1 MGYPQDLLASRSI
14 IKRGNF
20 ALIPPEGLV
29 KNVVPGF
36 EQCDLT
42 ILASPRLG
50 AKFVDYVVTMH
61 EGGKNVQGFGEA
73 GVETFVY
80 CMEGR
85 VKASA
90 DKQSF
95 SLQEGG
101 YLYCPPGVKLY
112 LENEQVQDT
121 KLFLYKQ
128 KYVPLDGSEHA
139 PWVVSGNVHELEA
152 MDYDNMTNVKLK
164 DLLPTDLAFDMNFHI
179 LSFEPGGC
187 HPFVETHYQEHGA
200 IMLSGEGIYNLDN
213 EWIPIKKGDYLY
225 MGPYVPQATYA
236 VGREPFAYLYSKDCN
251 RDASL

>member
-1 MGYPQDLLASRSI
+1 MGYPRDLLSSRSI

-20 ALIPPEGLV
+20 ALIPPEGQV

-36 EQCDLT
+36 ENCDLT

-50 AKFVDYVVTMH
+50 AKFVDYVITMH
-61 EGGKNVQGFGEA
+61 EGGKNLQGYGEP

-80 CMEGR
+80 CMEGQ

-90 DKQSF
+90 NDEAFHLTQ
-95 SLQEGG
+95 GG
-101 YLYCPPGVKLY
+101 YLYCPSGVTMY
-112 LENEQVQDT
+112 LENAQTADT

-128 KYVPLDGSEHA
+128 KYTPLPDNSRT
-139 PWVVSGNVHELEA
+139 PWVVSGNVNEIA
-152 MDYDNMTNVKLK
+152 AIDYDDMANVKLQ

-179 LSFEPGGC
+179 LAFEPGGC

-200 IMLSGEGIYNLDN
+200 IMLSGEGVYNLDN